1 MVDIASP
8 ASGAGASRMPMRFV
22 APIFIVVCVGAAVA
36 AWLLWRQP
44 DYATLYEN
52 LPLEASSRIVA
63 ELEESNSRYR
73 LQDGGATI
81 EVPADE
87 VNRQRVRLS
96 AEGGPMTG
104 TDGFELF
111 NESEMG
117 LTEFTQR
124 IKYLRALQGELAR
137 TIMAMDDVREAR
149 VHLAM
154 PERSLFRAERAAGTA
169 AVSLRTDSGALPSE
183 TMVAGIQQLVAAAV
197 PDLSPDRVVVL
208 SSRGEAVS
216 GALEGLAVVNG
227 STGAGLV
234 SQALAQRMREAVAA
248 IAPGIG
254 IELLAEAVPPVAGSD
269 AGSGSGGTAA
279 APTVTVRMRTSAEL
293 TPDQLQRA
301 NQALDRLAVEAG
313 FAGATMLY
321 VAPPLPQ
328 QPLPEGNWGA
338 SAGGTASDA
347 PSSTG
352 SWLPPQGMDWLVGR
366 SGLLTGGAALVGLL
380 VLLVALVMWRRQ
392 RTSRDDVM
400 LDSYQMH
407 LDDLRQELARSDAGA
422 GSGSNTGLQGA
433 RAP

>member
-1 MVDIASP
+1 MVDTASS
-8 ASGAGASRMPMRFV
+8 ASAPDPKRLPLV
-22 APIFIVVCVGAAVA
+22 AIVPVFITLCVGAALS
-36 AWLLWRQP
+36 AWFVLREP
-44 DYATLYEN
+44 EYATLYEN

-63 ELEESNSRYR
+63 DLEEAKIRYR
-73 LQDGGATI
+73 LKDGGATI
-81 EVPADE
+81 EVPGDA

-169 AVSLRTDSGALPSE
+169 AVSIRTDSGALPSE

-216 GALEGLAVVNG
+216 GALAGFAVVNG

-234 SQALAQRMREAVAA
+234 SQALAQRMREGVAA

-254 IELLAEAVPPVAGSD
+254 VELLAEAVPPVAASG
-269 AGSGSGGTAA
+269 AGGSGSTPTQ
-279 APTVTVRMRTSAEL
+279 PTVTVRLKTSAEL
-293 TPDQLQRA
+293 TPDQLRLS
-301 NQALDRLAVEAG
+301 NQAIDRLAVEAG

-328 QPLPEGNWGA
+328 QPLPGGQWETA
-338 SAGGTASDA
+338 AGGATLDA
-347 PSSTG
+347 PAAAG
-352 SWLPPQGMDWLVGR
+352 YWLPTGGMDWLVGR
-366 SGLLTGGAALVGLL
+366 SGLLIGVTALLGL
-380 VLLVALVMWRRQ
+380 VVMLVALILWRRQ
-392 RTSRDDVM
+392 RASQDDVT

-407 LDDLRQELARSDAGA
+407 LDDLRQELSRSDAGTGSS
-422 GSGSNTGLQGA
+422 GSGGMQGA
-433 RAP
+433 RSP